1 MRAAFSVSG
10 TERKERCERR
20 ARRRSRKRRP
30 KARGGRLDARYA
42 RQTRVNRGAR
52 LGASSRPSSATRA
65 RGAGSRAAGVS
76 SARAMAL
83 AGCATGFRPEDRRE
97 LRSRRVRGHAVA
109 RVSGWLSY
117 RFIHC
122 DLLTR
127 RVPACR
133 VERASS
139 ASAAGPKAALGRGN
153 SRPKASFLRFDTTYQ
168 YHPPVR
174 GKCRFQNVNL

>member
-1 MRAAFSVSG
+1 MRAAGRAEGAQRDVQKLADGFSILYTPDQRAQITV
-10 TERKERCERR
+10 RALARRHDRR
-20 ARRRSRKRRP
+20 ARRDPPAPGPVRP
-30 KARGGRLDARYA
+30 GFHRLEI
-42 RQTRVNRGAR
+42 
-52 LGASSRPSSATRA
+52 
-65 RGAGSRAAGVS
+65 
-76 SARAMAL
+76 AL

-139 ASAAGPKAALGRGN
+139 ASAAGPKASLGRGN

-168 YHPPVR
+168 YHPPFR